1 MTRAVCREEGDRRQ
15 GFVTAPDKGPPSESG
30 GVAPMGS
37 FLGFEMLGDGETG
50 ASGLVPLGDLS
61 LVVDQIGE

>member
-1 MTRAVCREEGDRRQ
+1 MTRAVRREERYRRLSST
-15 GFVTAPDKGPPSESG
+15 TAPNKGPSSQACRVATMG
-30 GVAPMGS
+30 G
-37 FLGFEMLGDGETG
+37 FLGLEMLGDGETG

>member
-1 MTRAVCREEGDRRQ
+1 MARAVCREEGDRRL
-15 GFVTAPDKGPPSESG
+15 GFTTTPDKGPPSDSSR
-30 GVAPMGS
+30 VTPMGS

-50 ASGLVPLGDLS
+50 ASGLVSLGDLS